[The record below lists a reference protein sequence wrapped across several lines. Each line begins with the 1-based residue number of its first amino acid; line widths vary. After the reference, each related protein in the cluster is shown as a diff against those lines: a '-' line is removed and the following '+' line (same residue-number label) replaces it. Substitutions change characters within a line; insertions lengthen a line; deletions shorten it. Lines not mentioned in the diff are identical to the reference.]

1 MDLRGLAAISCRRN
15 RDDGGDAVADDRVAP
30 AGVFQPRDVD
40 ARRGH
45 RSVQAGSRDRT
56 RLRPPHLCQRGAG
69 RGRKESRSIPL
80 ARSSRHQGR
89 HRRGPRG
96 GGAETALPGR
106 KIPRTVGERHLGRAS
121 RGGGRVRVPEPHR
134 HVRRGAARSARQRRS
149 GRRLP
154 GHGTKGRRGRPSG
167 RSFERKPA
175 RGLYRGAWHLSR
187 SVSRVRAQP
196 LLGKQRASIH
206 RAYPESGHRR
216 IPRIRG
222 GTGDG
227 GDGARLMRT
236 GAKGGRKGDTAMTDL
251 SRAELDKETIA
262 KAYARWAPVYDL
274 VFGAVFERG
283 RHAAI
288 AAAERIG
295 GRILE
300 VGVGTGISL
309 PDYSRTN
316 RLCGVDISDP
326 MLRKAQQRV
335 VELGLAN
342 VEGLWVMDAEHLS
355 FPDASFDVVVA
366 QYVITTVPNPEATL
380 DEFARVLKPGGEIVL
395 VSRVGAE
402 AGLRRALER
411 WFAPAARKLGWRTE
425 FSW

>member
-1 MDLRGLAAISCRRN
+1 
-15 RDDGGDAVADDRVAP
+15 
-30 AGVFQPRDVD
+30 
-40 ARRGH
+40 
-45 RSVQAGSRDRT
+45 
-56 RLRPPHLCQRGAG
+56 
-69 RGRKESRSIPL
+69 
-80 ARSSRHQGR
+80 
-89 HRRGPRG
+89 
-96 GGAETALPGR
+96 
-106 KIPRTVGERHLGRAS
+106 
-121 RGGGRVRVPEPHR
+121 
-134 HVRRGAARSARQRRS
+134 
-149 GRRLP
+149 
-154 GHGTKGRRGRPSG
+154 
-167 RSFERKPA
+167 
-175 RGLYRGAWHLSR
+175 
-187 SVSRVRAQP
+187 
-196 LLGKQRASIH
+196 
-206 RAYPESGHRR
+206 
-216 IPRIRG
+216 
-222 GTGDG
+222 
-227 GDGARLMRT
+227 
-236 GAKGGRKGDTAMTDL
+236 MTDL

-300 VGVGTGISL
+300 VGIGTGISL
-309 PDYSRTN
+309 PDYSRAN
-316 RLCGVDISDP
+316 RLCGVDISEP

-366 QYVITTVPNPEATL
+366 QYVITTVPDPEATL

-425 FSW
+425 FSWQRYAVWAGNHATMRLTERRAMPPFGHFSLIRFTKNGGTAAQRTDQPRARAAG